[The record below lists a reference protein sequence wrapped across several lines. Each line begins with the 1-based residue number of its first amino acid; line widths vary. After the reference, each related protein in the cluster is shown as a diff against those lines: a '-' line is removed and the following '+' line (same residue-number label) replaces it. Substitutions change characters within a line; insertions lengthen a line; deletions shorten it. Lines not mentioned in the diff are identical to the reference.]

1 MALSQSP
8 QIASKPGPCR
18 TVQGSIVTVLTGT
31 TAAITATNAYGN
43 AANPPADATGTFVL
57 PVREPTFDYALSAAI
72 AGGATSD
79 TATLR
84 LWDVIPVAG
93 VTTPEYTF
101 EYLGEVVFSVT
112 ANAPNSTAT
121 TRFVAG
127 KWCDAATITN
137 LLTSSRA
144 PAVKRGELAAGA
156 KVVVEI
162 PVRGVG
168 LVVAYTMSAVKNVY
182 LESRPTTVNN

>member
-8 QIASKPGPCR
+8 QLANKSGPCR
-18 TVQGSIVTVLTGT
+18 TVMGSTVTVLTGT
-31 TAAITATNAYGN
+31 TSTITATNVYSN

-57 PVREPTFDYALSAAI
+57 PVREPTFDLSLSAMI
-72 AGGATSD
+72 AGGAPSD
-79 TATLR
+79 TTTLR

-93 VTTPEYTF
+93 TTTPEYTF
-101 EYLGEVVFSVT
+101 EYLGQVVFSVT
-112 ANAPNSTAT
+112 ANAPTAT
-121 TRFVAG
+121 VTPRFVAG
-127 KWCDAATITN
+127 RWADAADITG
-137 LLTSSRA
+137 LLTSARA

-168 LVVAYTMSAVKNVY
+168 LVIAYTMSAVKNVH
-182 LESRPTTVNN
+182 LESRPTTTNT